1 MRVFTK
7 GRKIIS
13 NWKHKW
19 QKYQVINMIHD
30 QQYQILDHPIFFGVF
45 FFFKC
50 EYLHW
55 FNHDQQD
62 QILDHPIFIG
72 CGADFSPVCVFNIWS
87 CWSPLQPVRISKYLI
102 TQFSLVVALTVFS
115 IFDPVDHYCNQ
126 IFDHQIFIG
135 CGADDGAVPKS
146 HAYTNTS
153 TALIND
159 ASEWTFLRG
168 KIYLWWCWE
177 VSVLKWFTFCSN
189 TTISPNIFH
198 FLFKI
203 ASIPLCRIEMKTWW
217 HTGNWIGTNFIRYPI
232 SDAKCPHLSNPP
244 SRTCWCHAT
253 TQSDRIKCNRIF
265 SRSLGYRW
273 E

>member
-1 MRVFTK
+1 MWIFALVQSWSA
-7 GRKIIS
+7 GS
-13 NWKHKW
+13 NIGSPNVHWLW
-19 QKYQVINMIHD
+19 RWLFSSVCF
-30 QQYQILDHPIFFGVF
+30 QYLILLITIATSVNIQILDHP
-45 FFFKC
+45 
-50 EYLHW
+50 
-55 FNHDQQD
+55 
-62 QILDHPIFIG
+62 
-72 CGADFSPVCVFNIWS
+72 
-87 CWSPLQPVRISKYLI
+87 
-102 TQFSLVVALTVFS
+102 
-115 IFDPVDHYCNQ
+115 
-126 IFDHQIFIG
+126 IFIG

-198 FLFKI
+198 FLCKI

-253 TQSDRIKCNRIF
+253 TQSDRIKCNRIL

>member
-1 MRVFTK
+1 MIALTFPSLFF
-7 GRKIIS
+7 S
-13 NWKHKW
+13 N
-19 QKYQVINMIHD
+19 VDI
-30 QQYQILDHPIFFGVF
+30 
-45 FFFKC
+45 C
-50 EYLHW
+50 
-55 FNHDQQD
+55 
-62 QILDHPIFIG
+62 IG
-72 CGADFSPVCVFNIWS
+72 CNQETGSNIGYLYW
-87 CWSPLQPVRISKYLI
+87 LQSRSG
-102 TQFSLVVALTVFS
+102 SGS
-115 IFDPVDHYCNQ
+115 N
-126 IFDHQIFIG
+126 IG
-135 CGADDGAVPKS
+135 GGPDDGAVPKS

-198 FLFKI
+198 FLCKI